1 MRKILVADDS
11 STIRRIVEHALTA
24 SSTRVLQAAEG
35 LAAIELAIA
44 ERPDLVLCDV
54 SMPGLS
60 GYDVAERLKREPQT
74 ASIPVVFL
82 AGAFE
87 RYDEHRAQQ
96 SGAIARL
103 DKPFEIGALVD
114 TVTRALARDR
124 GGAATEARVS
134 GSSAPAFSGIPRV
147 DAFPPQPPTSFR
159 RVADHDLPEPI
170 PVEHVVASEGV
181 QEEDA
186 VLIEESLPDDA
197 FERPAIPRVALPGD
211 EGFEL
216 TPRIPRAHSAAVL
229 TQTDVPFEGSTL
241 DDAIEAAVRRRV
253 DLIAA
258 DIVREVA
265 WEIAPDLLERLL
277 RESIAKRTRS
287 GDGGDNRR

>member
-24 SSTRVLQAAEG
+24 GSTRVLQAADG
-35 LAAIELAIA
+35 LAAIEVAIA

-60 GYDVAERLKREPQT
+60 GYDVAERLKEDPQT

-96 SGAIARL
+96 SGAFARL
-103 DKPFEIGALVD
+103 DKPFEIGTLVD

-124 GGAATEARVS
+124 GNAPSEAHARGTS
-134 GSSAPAFSGIPRV
+134 TPTFSGIPRV
-147 DAFPPQPPTSFR
+147 DALPPQPSTPFR

-170 PVEHVVASEGV
+170 PVEHIVASEGV
-181 QEEDA
+181 HEEDA

-216 TPRIPRAHSAAVL
+216 TPRIPRAQAAAVL
-229 TQTDVPFEGSTL
+229 TQTDVPFDGSTL

-265 WEIAPDLLERLL
+265 WEIVPDLLERLL

-287 GDGGDNRR
+287 GDGGDTHR

>member
-24 SSTRVLQAAEG
+24 SSTRVLQAADG

-60 GYDVAERLKREPQT
+60 GYDVAERLKVEPQT

-124 GGAATEARVS
+124 GGAATEARVP

-147 DAFPPQPPTSFR
+147 DAFPPQPSTSFR

-197 FERPAIPRVALPGD
+197 FERPAIARVALPGD

-216 TPRIPRAHSAAVL
+216 TPRIPRAHAAAVL
-229 TQTDVPFEGSTL
+229 TQTDVPFDGSTL
-241 DDAIEAAVRRRV
+241 DEAIEAAVRRRV

-265 WEIAPDLLERLL
+265 WEIVPDLLERLL

-287 GDGGDNRR
+287 GDGGDNHR